1 MGRSG
6 YKEPAWWRRALDCLW
21 EIHLVVVQ
29 GKVGAVQDSQG
40 APSAAAQEEEAAQ
53 HAAACKNNRLCLCL
67 YLCTLSSAMFALSVI
82 CYGYVSNCLC
92 AEM

>member
-40 APSAAAQEEEAAQ
+40 APSAAAQEEDSSQQVETENLLGVLDSLPAAEEGI
-53 HAAACKNNRLCLCL
+53 HHH
-67 YLCTLSSAMFALSVI
+67 
-82 CYGYVSNCLC
+82 
-92 AEM
+92 

>member
-6 YKEPAWWRRALDCLW
+6 YKEPAWWRRVLDCLW

-40 APSAAAQEEEAAQ
+40 APSAAAQEEDSSQQVETENLLMLSDSLPAAEEGI
-53 HAAACKNNRLCLCL
+53 HHH
-67 YLCTLSSAMFALSVI
+67 
-82 CYGYVSNCLC
+82 
-92 AEM
+92 

>member
-40 APSAAAQEEEAAQ
+40 APSAAAQEEDSSQQVETENLLMLSDSLPAAEEGI
-53 HAAACKNNRLCLCL
+53 HHH
-67 YLCTLSSAMFALSVI
+67 
-82 CYGYVSNCLC
+82 
-92 AEM
+92 

>member
-6 YKEPAWWRRALDCLW
+6 YKEPAWWRRVLDCLW

-40 APSAAAQEEEAAQ
+40 APSAAAREEDSSQQVETENLLMLSDSLPAAGEGIHHQ
-53 HAAACKNNRLCLCL
+53 H
-67 YLCTLSSAMFALSVI
+67 
-82 CYGYVSNCLC
+82 
-92 AEM
+92 

>member
-40 APSAAAQEEEAAQ
+40 APSAAAQEEDSSQQVETENLLMLSDSLPAAGEGI
-53 HAAACKNNRLCLCL
+53 HHH
-67 YLCTLSSAMFALSVI
+67 
-82 CYGYVSNCLC
+82 
-92 AEM
+92 

>member
-40 APSAAAQEEEAAQ
+40 APSAAAQEEDSSQQVETENLLGVPDSLPAAEEGI
-53 HAAACKNNRLCLCL
+53 HHH
-67 YLCTLSSAMFALSVI
+67 
-82 CYGYVSNCLC
+82 
-92 AEM
+92 

>member
-40 APSAAAQEEEAAQ
+40 APSAAAQEEDSSQQVETENLLMLSDSLPAAGEGIHHQ
-53 HAAACKNNRLCLCL
+53 H
-67 YLCTLSSAMFALSVI
+67 
-82 CYGYVSNCLC
+82 
-92 AEM
+92 

>member
-40 APSAAAQEEEAAQ
+40 APSAAAQEGDSSQQVETENLLMLSDSLPAAGEGI
-53 HAAACKNNRLCLCL
+53 HHH
-67 YLCTLSSAMFALSVI
+67 
-82 CYGYVSNCLC
+82 
-92 AEM
+92 

>member
-40 APSAAAQEEEAAQ
+40 APSAAAQEEGSSQQVETENLLGVPDSLPAAEEGI
-53 HAAACKNNRLCLCL
+53 HHH
-67 YLCTLSSAMFALSVI
+67 
-82 CYGYVSNCLC
+82 
-92 AEM
+92 

>member
-40 APSAAAQEEEAAQ
+40 APSAAAQEEDSSQQVETENLLGVLDSLPAAGEGIRQ
-53 HAAACKNNRLCLCL
+53 H
-67 YLCTLSSAMFALSVI
+67 
-82 CYGYVSNCLC
+82 
-92 AEM
+92 

>member
-40 APSAAAQEEEAAQ
+40 VPSAAAQEEDSSQQVETENLLMLSDSLPAAEEGI
-53 HAAACKNNRLCLCL
+53 HHH
-67 YLCTLSSAMFALSVI
+67 
-82 CYGYVSNCLC
+82 
-92 AEM
+92 

>member
-40 APSAAAQEEEAAQ
+40 APSAAAQEEDSSQQVETENLLGVLDSLPAAGEGIHHQ
-53 HAAACKNNRLCLCL
+53 H
-67 YLCTLSSAMFALSVI
+67 
-82 CYGYVSNCLC
+82 
-92 AEM
+92 

>member
-6 YKEPAWWRRALDCLW
+6 YKEPALWRRALDCLW

-40 APSAAAQEEEAAQ
+40 APSAAAQEEDSSQQVETENLLGVPDSLPAAEESI
-53 HAAACKNNRLCLCL
+53 HHH
-67 YLCTLSSAMFALSVI
+67 
-82 CYGYVSNCLC
+82 
-92 AEM
+92 